1 MCSSTDSQCSL
12 NTTAPMGAILLSL
25 KVAFSIQ
32 LPLVAQKWCVSKA
45 QRILTLYAPIN
56 VFLYNC
62 MPLFWLVHSEPHRMT
77 RVVNYIMPFNSSTDY
92 YQLQRRDC
100 KKDITGISQ
109 MRRLSSDWGRAFNPN
124 LRNRR
129 RQLNSALSKSHIRSF
144 YVRFIHS
151 IVTEKKK
158 ILCSLVLKDRG
169 KRCPFPSPP
178 PNKPNTRYIQDDY
191 LHYSQ
196 MIQTAP
202 SK

>member
-1 MCSSTDSQCSL
+1 MHSSTDSQCSL
-12 NTTAPMGAILLSL
+12 NTIAPMGAILLSL
-25 KVAFSIQ
+25 KIAFSIQ
-32 LPLVAQKWCVSKA
+32 LPLVAQKWCVSKV
-45 QRILTLYAPIN
+45 QRVLTLCAPIN

-77 RVVNYIMPFNSSTDY
+77 QVVNYIMPFNSSTDY
-92 YQLQRRDC
+92 YQLQHSDC
-100 KKDITGISQ
+100 KKDITGINQ

-124 LRNRR
+124 LRNWR
-129 RQLNSALSKSHIRSF
+129 RQLNSALSESHIRSF

-151 IVTEKKK
+151 IVTEKK

-169 KRCPFPSPP
+169 QQYPFPSPP
-178 PNKPNTRYIQDDY
+178 PNKLNTQYIQDDY